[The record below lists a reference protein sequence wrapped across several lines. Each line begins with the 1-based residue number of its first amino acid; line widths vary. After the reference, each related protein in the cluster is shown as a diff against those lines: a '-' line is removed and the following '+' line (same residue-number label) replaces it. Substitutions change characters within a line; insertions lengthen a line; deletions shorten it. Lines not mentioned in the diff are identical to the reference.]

1 MSIIN
6 RKKDEPECCCGHEI
20 SEICCIKVL
29 GSGCKSCRALFD
41 NAVEAVKNAGLDI
54 SVEYITDIQRMA
66 EFGVMSLP
74 ALVIN
79 DKVVSVGKVLKPSE
93 VEKLLR

>member
-1 MSIIN
+1 MIN
-6 RKKDEPECCCGHEI
+6 EKQDELTCCCGRKI
-20 SEICCIKVL
+20 SGICCVKVL

-41 NAVEAVKNAGLDI
+41 NAVEAVRNAGLSI
-54 SVEYITDIQRMA
+54 SVEYISDIQRMA

-79 DKVVSVGKVLKPSE
+79 DKVVSVGKALKPSE
-93 VEKLLR
+93 IEKLLR